1 VLGECSFHQ
10 IAYKKQLTVFS
21 LALYKINWA
30 LEPKKEVK
38 QLDLAD
44 YVPKEYHEFLP
55 LFSEAVAK
63 TLLPN
68 QPYDHKIPL

>member
-1 VLGECSFHQ
+1 MLGGRSFHQ
-10 IAYKKQLTVFS
+10 IAHKKQLTVFS
-21 LALYKINWA
+21 LSFYKINWA

-63 TLLPN
+63 TLPPN